1 MVKHFHQSFGILL
14 TETFVFSSLGI
25 HLSVSV
31 GMHRYMFYT
40 LPLTS
45 ILLYFFPQIVP
56 ALTAGN
62 SFNGFLCPLI
72 LIDSSFYTCIYLLI
86 YMAVFWEELFMTLQ
100 EVPGSS
106 CIFPAPALDFRHF

>member
-1 MVKHFHQSFGILL
+1 MVALFSSIIWNSL

-56 ALTAGN
+56 A
-62 SFNGFLCPLI
+62 F
-72 LIDSSFYTCIYLLI
+72 DR
-86 YMAVFWEELFMTLQ
+86 WELFQWIPVSL
-100 EVPGSS
+100 
-106 CIFPAPALDFRHF
+106 